1 MGPDF
6 PVERKNRARAG
17 IIPLYSALVRPH
29 MESYVQFQGPQF
41 RKDIE
46 VLEQVQ
52 RTAKELMKEQ
62 ELLL

>member
-1 MGPDF
+1 
-6 PVERKNRARAG
+6 
-17 IIPLYSALVRPH
+17 

-52 RTAKELMKEQ
+52 RMAKELMKEQ
-62 ELLL
+62 ELLLWEAAEGTEVV